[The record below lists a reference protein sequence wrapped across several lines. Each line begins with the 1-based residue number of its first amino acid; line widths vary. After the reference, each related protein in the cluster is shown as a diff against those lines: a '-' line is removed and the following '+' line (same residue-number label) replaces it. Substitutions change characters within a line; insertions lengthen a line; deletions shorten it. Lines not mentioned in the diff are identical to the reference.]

1 MAFKRYAMSVI
12 SLIDTKGQ
20 KRVAFEDA
28 ADKRVVSFEYDPEN
42 YVYFRCR
49 AISADVPNGN
59 GDYFPTD
66 ELKKAYKSFIGVGM
80 YKDHDSDS
88 VDKSVGKVLWAEWV
102 DDGKY
107 VECYC
112 CVDKKLDPGLARRIE
127 MGQANT
133 VSMGC
138 MVGEAICS
146 VCQNVA
152 HNQLE
157 LCEHMIPGRG
167 IKGKKGQD
175 GKIAHEIN
183 KILQFT
189 ELSLVTVPADPTAHI
204 FEVFA
209 GLQNGTAT
217 VEQFRAALRE
227 ELAAAAAKVSPTY
240 VIASPSTT
248 TFSNGI
254 TTSDFTITPGISGAT
269 VSPTTSTA
277 SDEKKP
283 EAVAKI
289 PDSTEEQMKL
299 AISYAPGKS
308 LADSFFVAKENG
320 AEFRVAAA
328 DVLPVIVQEAI
339 RTNQPGVAKPT
350 QIIADL
356 TEKCPSLAD
365 FKKWAKKRKKKN
377 RKALENFMGKDEDK
391 KEEAGAPAATVT
403 AEPVAEAP
411 VAEPAAGPSD
421 VANDVLNPAP
431 AADAP
436 AAETPSPEMN
446 QEEDATGLELTRE
459 EIQQAIELLT
469 KQLQSLTSLKGNTKK
484 AVQTHKDLKVNK
496 EMGESVNEH
505 GSYNPAKEPAAT
517 GEVLSM
523 AEPADKRDE
532 GKETG
537 DRKYSPAPNMVKPS
551 GMKTEEPKGSRDDG
565 PQSKDLGG
573 YAPAK
578 IKAGQ
583 EKSMQKTAD
592 DKGAFAG
599 GAKEPVWSLN
609 QKELEAKPKMSK
621 PAQAAPPADA
631 VAVDS
636 KEMASEQVKPESGSH
651 TSKVKQ
657 YFGRLPSKST
667 SEAPRA
673 LDLKSGK
680 DPEKEAL
687 KKRAEE
693 AEAEAQRLKD
703 KEALQHKADK
713 IYEIVKAL
721 REKNVLTAEKE
732 DEVVKLLATSF
743 KELAHL
749 DVVLGLA
756 QRLAA
761 GEAAVAEAPEAAA
774 PEVGN
779 VVPQVFETVTESE
792 DAIST
797 MARIWN
803 L

>member
-28 ADKRVVSFEYDPEN
+28 TDKRVVSFEYDPEN

-59 GDYFPTD
+59 GDFFPTD

-102 DDGKY
+102 DEGKY

-112 CVDKKLDPGLARRIE
+112 CVDRKLDPGMARRIE

-138 MVGEAICS
+138 MVGEAECS
-146 VCQNVA
+146 VPGCGNIA

-167 IKGKKGQD
+167 IKGKKGAD

-183 KILQFT
+183 RMLQFT

-209 GLQNGTAT
+209 GLHNGTAT

-227 ELAAAAAKVSPTY
+227 ELAAAAEKFAPTY
-240 VIASPSTT
+240 VVSPSNTT
-248 TFSNGI
+248 ANSNSSSTI
-254 TTSDFTITPGISGAT
+254 SITPSINMVPAVT
-269 VSPTTSTA
+269 VPSTA
-277 SDEKKP
+277 SAEK
-283 EAVAKI
+283 EVGAVANI

-328 DVLPVIVQEAI
+328 DVLPHIVQEAI

-350 QIIADL
+350 QIVADL
-356 TEKCPSLAD
+356 AEKCPSLAD

-377 RKALENFMGKDEDK
+377 RKALPPFMEKKDDGAEDK
-391 KEEAGAPAATVT
+391 KEEASAAAPAEAPAA
-403 AEPVAEAP
+403 PM
-411 VAEPAAGPSD
+411 AAGPADIGNSVMD
-421 VANDVLNPAP
+421 PAP
-431 AADAP
+431 DAGSAVPEVPSAEDNQVSDAP
-436 AAETPSPEMN
+436 
-446 QEEDATGLELTRE
+446 GLEDLTRD
-459 EIQQAIELLT
+459 EIQQTIEFLSRKLET
-469 KQLQSLTSLKGNTKK
+469 LQTSLKGSPKK
-484 AVQTHKDLKVNK
+484 AVNTQKDLKVNK

-505 GSYNPAKEPAAT
+505 GSYSPAKEPAAT
-517 GEVLSM
+517 SEVIS
-523 AEPADKRDE
+523 ASEPSEHRAP
-532 GKETG
+532 GKSDG
-537 DRKYSPAPNMVKPS
+537 KASPAPSPMKPGS
-551 GMKTEEPKGSRDDG
+551 MKSEEPKGYRTEG
-565 PQSKDLGG
+565 PKSNDLGG

-583 EKSMQKTAD
+583 EKTMQKTA
-592 DKGAFAG
+592 AE
-599 GAKEPVWSLN
+599 AKEPLWSMN
-609 QKELEAKPKMSK
+609 SKELEAKPKMSK
-621 PAQAAPPADA
+621 PAQAAPPADD
-631 VAVDS
+631 VSWDS
-636 KEMASEQVKPESGSH
+636 KEMASEQVKHESGSH
-651 TSKVKQ
+651 SSKVKQ
-657 YFGRLPSKST
+657 FFGRLPSKST
-667 SEAPRA
+667 TEPPRA
-673 LDLKSGK
+673 LDLKSNK

-693 AEAEAQRLKD
+693 AEAESKRLKE
-703 KEALQHKADK
+703 KENLQHVADK

-721 REKNVLTAEKE
+721 REKNVLTADKE

-749 DVVLGLA
+749 DTVLGLA

-761 GEAAVAEAPEAAA
+761 TEPSQETPEAGA
-774 PEVGN
+774 PEVGS
-779 VVPQVFETVTESE
+779 VVPQVFETVNQSE